1 MNASTTSLVT
11 LKPARQAALQAV
23 LSVEESRRLG
33 ARLPAMPHVRTFL
46 RLLTGNSRMNT
57 TVAQR
62 IPGLSWDPK
71 HRLSSLKQ
79 VEEALDELIASH
91 GECCPLPLPVDV
103 QAELFPE
110 VLHTRTERRLQRRNI
125 AFTRRMRREER
136 TLAHHWRLRQNLL
149 GQAVTE
155 LNFQSPET
163 VSSWYRRWAEEF
175 DARELEPAFWHWRS
189 RFASLASLDW
199 LRDAKEPLYGVIH
212 EIGFIIRDTPA
223 AVRQAERWQVPNKL
237 TDRRRK

>member
-62 IPGLSWDPK
+62 IPGLNWDPK

-79 VEEALDELIASH
+79 VEEALDALIASH

-110 VLHTRTERRLQRRNI
+110 VQHSRTERRKQRSSL
-125 AFTRRMRREER
+125 AFTRKMRREER
-136 TLAHHWRLRQNLL
+136 AMVHH
-149 GQAVTE
+149 
-155 LNFQSPET
+155 
-163 VSSWYRRWAEEF
+163 
-175 DARELEPAFWHWRS
+175 
-189 RFASLASLDW
+189 
-199 LRDAKEPLYGVIH
+199 
-212 EIGFIIRDTPA
+212 
-223 AVRQAERWQVPNKL
+223 
-237 TDRRRK
+237 

>member
-23 LSVEESRRLG
+23 LSVEESLRLG

-62 IPGLSWDPK
+62 IPGLNWDPK

-91 GECCPLPLPVDV
+91 GECCPLP
-103 QAELFPE
+103 
-110 VLHTRTERRLQRRNI
+110 
-125 AFTRRMRREER
+125 
-136 TLAHHWRLRQNLL
+136 HHWR
-149 GQAVTE
+149 
-155 LNFQSPET
+155 
-163 VSSWYRRWAEEF
+163 
-175 DARELEPAFWHWRS
+175 
-189 RFASLASLDW
+189 

-212 EIGFIIRDTPA
+212 EIGFIVRDTPE

-237 TDRRRK
+237 TDRRRG

>member
-1 MNASTTSLVT
+1 VNASTTSLVT

-62 IPGLSWDPK
+62 IPGLNWDPK

-79 VEEALDELIASH
+79 VEEALDALIASH

-110 VLHTRTERRLQRRNI
+110 VLHTRQNAGCSAETSRSPAGCAGKNGRWHI
-125 AFTRRMRREER
+125 TGGCGR
-136 TLAHHWRLRQNLL
+136 TCWGRP
-149 GQAVTE
+149 
-155 LNFQSPET
+155 S
-163 VSSWYRRWAEEF
+163 
-175 DARELEPAFWHWRS
+175 RS
-189 RFASLASLDW
+189 
-199 LRDAKEPLYGVIH
+199 
-212 EIGFIIRDTPA
+212 
-223 AVRQAERWQVPNKL
+223 
-237 TDRRRK
+237 